1 MCGHETRDDGTE
13 SQGDEWWMHLEDGRM
28 DPDVH
33 DQRRCSP
40 SECSLT
46 NTDLVLIPG
55 KPRCINPSNLN
66 AIQIMFLLSICAF
79 TFTGVDWNLRCM
91 IPRFPQSLY

>member
-33 DQRRCSP
+33 DQRKMLA
-40 SECSLT
+40 E
-46 NTDLVLIPG
+46 
-55 KPRCINPSNLN
+55 
-66 AIQIMFLLSICAF
+66 QLSF
-79 TFTGVDWNLRCM
+79 N
-91 IPRFPQSLY
+91 